1 MFSFFYIHAKLPYTV
16 FPKRLGDGSIDVL
29 IQHSLTSILQ
39 PIQYRQ
45 SRRII
50 LKFAEFSF
58 EWLSSFL
65 TPPLASEAE
74 TPLGSSFRDKLGSL
88 KLLRYG
94 QLSPLLTG
102 CFSPVPAAARAGQP
116 GWAGTR
122 PLLAAGTQLGAFLRV
137 TVAGGRGGGVA
148 KHSLS
153 ASKKQSFAITELQRP
168 ILYFIFALDSF
179 CLIWWTDAI

>member
-1 MFSFFYIHAKLPYTV
+1 MLSFFYIHAKLPYTV
-16 FPKRLGDGSIDVL
+16 FPKRLGDGSIDGL
-29 IQHSLTSILQ
+29 IQHSVTSILQ
-39 PIQYRQ
+39 PIQYWQ

-58 EWLSSFL
+58 ERSSSFL

-94 QLSPLLTG
+94 QTPPCWQGASPSFQLQ
-102 CFSPVPAAARAGQP
+102 RGQDSQ
-116 GWAGTR
+116 AVGTR
-122 PLLAAGTQLGAFLRV
+122 PLLAAGTQLWAFLRV
-137 TVAGGRGGGVA
+137 IVAGGRGGGVA